1 MVRNYKKKRVTEVIE
16 EDINNAVLQVVNGL
30 MRPSE
35 AAKTYN
41 IKRNTLHY
49 RIKECKNLSK
59 TNLGLTTKYT
69 VAQVFNKDEE
79 LMLRDYLIKSSKMN
93 YGLTYKQAKELAF
106 QYAMKLC
113 KCLSKWRENKQAGIE
128 WLKGFMKRHQ
138 ELSLR
143 KPENTSLSRSTSLN
157 QHNVNQF
164 FDNYEKVLKKSNFT
178 PDRIYNI
185 NETSIMTVVQAP
197 HVIASRG
204 AKQVGQCVSA
214 KRGQLITM
222 CGIGNAIG
230 NFIPPVFIFPRARF
244 HNTMIKGGP
253 PGCIGYANSPTS
265 GWMTGPLFLK
275 VLEHIKKLVRCSKE
289 DPVLLLMDSHESHCT
304 LDAINYCCENGMVPP
319 HCTHRMQP
327 LDVAVNGFSTSG
339 IYPFSRLAFCND
351 SFQSAEVTNRPLIE
365 TFSIATFDNSHQIPI
380 TPEGIVMQKQDCMI
394 DYKDDEQKITSNALQ
409 SQHTITPELVR
420 PYPKALPRKKT
431 NKGRKSGKSK
441 ILSDTPEREEIKKSY
456 LLRKKRLE
464 KQETY
469 KIRSSKSKLKK
480 KIL

>member
-1 MVRNYKKKRVTEVIE
+1 
-16 EDINNAVLQVVNGL
+16 
-30 MRPSE
+30 
-35 AAKTYN
+35 
-41 IKRNTLHY
+41 
-49 RIKECKNLSK
+49 
-59 TNLGLTTKYT
+59 
-69 VAQVFNKDEE
+69 
-79 LMLRDYLIKSSKMN
+79 
-93 YGLTYKQAKELAF
+93 
-106 QYAMKLC
+106 
-113 KCLSKWRENKQAGIE
+113 
-128 WLKGFMKRHQ
+128 MKRHQ

-143 KPENTSLSRSTSLN
+143 KPENTSLSRSTSFN

-164 FDNYEKVLKKSNFT
+164 FDNYEKVLKKCNFT

-185 NETSIMTVVQAP
+185 DKTSIMTVVQAP

-204 AKQVGQCVSA
+204 TKKVGQCVSA
-214 KRGQLITM
+214 ERGQLITM

-244 HNTMIKGGP
+244 HDTMIKGGP

-289 DPVLLLMDSHESHCT
+289 DPVLLLMDNHESHCT
-304 LDAINYCCENGMVPP
+304 LDAINYCCENGMVALTFPP

-327 LDVAVNGFSTSG
+327 LDVVVNGPFKQKLSISQNDWLVCNPGKTITIHDLVGIVTPAYTTTYIARNIIAGFSTSG

-380 TPEGIVMQKQDCMI
+380 TPEGIVMQKQDYMI
-394 DYKDDEQKITSNALQ
+394 DYKGDEQKITSNALQ
-409 SQHTITPELVR
+409 SQHTITPESVR
-420 PYPKALPRKKT
+420 PYPKALPHKKT
-431 NKGRKSGKSK
+431 SKGRKSGKSK
-441 ILSDTPEREEIKKSY
+441 ILTDTPEREEIKKSY
-456 LLRKKRLE
+456 LLRKTRLE